1 MHAYVPVAASVLD
14 RDTVLDSLSPDK
26 IQRHA
31 NIINHAFT
39 SHTFEH
45 QHGLR
50 LIFLYTFFSGRD
62 DYFSSNSWGDTLSG
76 F

>member
-1 MHAYVPVAASVLD
+1 MHAYGPVAVSVLD
-14 RDTVLDSLSPDK
+14 RDAVLDSLSPDN

-31 NIINHAFT
+31 NIINHTLT

-45 QHGLR
+45 QHCAHG
-50 LIFLYTFFSGRD
+50 LIFLYTYTLYYNTK
-62 DYFSSNSWGDTLSG
+62 YFLI